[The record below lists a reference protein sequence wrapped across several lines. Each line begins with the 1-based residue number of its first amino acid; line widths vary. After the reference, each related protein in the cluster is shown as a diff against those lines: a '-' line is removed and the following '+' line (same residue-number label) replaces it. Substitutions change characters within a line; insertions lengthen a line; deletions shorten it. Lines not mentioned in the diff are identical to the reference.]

1 MNRVPPVFLRR
12 FNSHKF
18 EKIMRRGA
26 IHAYWDTTN
35 REQFKKELA
44 LAAADALLY
53 VGHKIE
59 VEKELTKEEM
69 DGITDYVI
77 EIFNPVMDLYYNN
90 LRKEYPMR

>member
-26 IHAYWDTTN
+26 IHAYWDTKN
-35 REQFKKELA
+35 REQFKRELA

-53 VGHKIE
+53 VGYKIE
-59 VEKELTKEEM
+59 IETELTKEEM
-69 DGITDYVI
+69 DGIVDFVI
-77 EIFNPVMDLYYNN
+77 SIFNPLMDLYYNN
-90 LRKEYPMR
+90 LKKEYPMG

>member
-26 IHAYWDTTN
+26 IHAYWDTKN
-35 REQFKKELA
+35 REQFKRELA
-44 LAAADALLY
+44 LAAAEALLY

-59 VEKELTKEEM
+59 VETELTKEEV
-69 DGITDYVI
+69 DGIVDFVI
-77 EIFNPVMDLYYNN
+77 SIFNPLMDLYYNN
-90 LRKEYPMR
+90 LKKEYPMG

>member
-26 IHAYWDTTN
+26 IHAYWDTKN
-35 REQFKKELA
+35 REQFKRELS

-59 VEKELTKEEM
+59 VETELTKEEM
-69 DGITDYVI
+69 DGIVDFVI
-77 EIFNPVMDLYYNN
+77 NIFNPLMDLYYNN
-90 LRKEYPMR
+90 LKKEYPMG

>member
-26 IHAYWDTTN
+26 IHAYWDTKN
-35 REQFKKELA
+35 REQFKRELA
-44 LAAADALLY
+44 SSAADALLY
-53 VGHKIE
+53 VGQKIE

-69 DGITDYVI
+69 DVI
-77 EIFNPVMDLYYNN
+77 IDFVISIFNPLMDLYYNN
-90 LRKEYPMR
+90 IKKDYPRS

>member
-26 IHAYWDTTN
+26 IHAYWDTKN
-35 REQFKKELA
+35 REQFKRELA

-59 VEKELTKEEM
+59 IETELTKEEM
-69 DGITDYVI
+69 DGIVDFVI
-77 EIFNPVMDLYYNN
+77 SIFNPLMDLYYNN
-90 LRKEYPMR
+90 LKKDYPMR

>member
-26 IHAYWDTTN
+26 IHAYWDTKN
-35 REQFKKELA
+35 REQFKRELA

-59 VEKELTKEEM
+59 IETELTKEEM
-69 DGITDYVI
+69 DGIVDFVI
-77 EIFNPVMDLYYNN
+77 SIFNPLMDLYYNN
-90 LRKEYPMR
+90 LKKEYPMG

>member
-26 IHAYWDTTN
+26 IHAYWDTKN
-35 REQFKKELA
+35 REQFKRELA

-59 VEKELTKEEM
+59 VETELTKEEM
-69 DGITDYVI
+69 DGIIDFVI
-77 EIFNPVMDLYYNN
+77 SIFNPLMDLYYNN
-90 LRKEYPMR
+90 LKKDYPMG